1 MDFEEN
7 IGYVRERIASACH
20 RAGRRPEEVK
30 LVAVS
35 KTVPPELIRRAF
47 EAGLH
52 DFGENRV
59 QEANAKRP
67 ALSDLTVTWHMVG
80 HLQSNKAKLARELFH
95 VVHSVDSLRL
105 AQKLDQA
112 AVCAD
117 DKLPVLLQVNLGD
130 ELTKS
135 GAREEEISQL
145 AEQVGRL
152 KTLELRGVMGLP
164 PFFEDPEQA
173 RPFFRRLRELAKSL
187 EALNLPN
194 VSMQEL
200 SMGMSHDFE
209 IAIEEGSTAVRIGT
223 AIFGPRS

>member
-7 IGYVRERIASACH
+7 IGYVRERIASACR

-47 EAGLH
+47 EAGLR

-112 AVCAD
+112 AVCSD

-152 KTLELRGVMGLP
+152 KTLELRGLMGLP

-209 IAIEEGSTAVRIGT
+209 IAIEEGSTTVRIGT

>member
-209 IAIEEGSTAVRIGT
+209 IAIEEGSTTVRIGT